1 MTPWMIWIAIGVVCM
16 IIEIFTPGFLFMSF
30 GIGAILTGLISL
42 LPFITMPF
50 QILIFAVFTFLVFLN
65 LRKFSKKLIPET
77 SEETNIYALKGKFG
91 IITKEILPDSRGYVK
106 IEGEEWSAISSDN
119 KKIEKDEKV
128 VIDTIEGNKAI
139 VSPANIKEV

>member
-30 GIGAILTGLISL
+30 GVGAILTGLISL

-77 SEETNIYALKGKFG
+77 SEETNIYALKGRSG
-91 IITKEILPDSRGYVK
+91 IITKDILPDSRGYVK